1 MRSSLEDFTFN
12 NRLGTGTYGTVWQAV
27 RKQDGRTYA
36 VKELDLRYLQKQEQ
50 AECIREVKVL
60 SDLDSPYIIKFFDSF
75 LDQGKLYI
83 VTEFASKGSVHEL
96 INKFKGQVPED
107 ICWKMLIQTTLGL
120 QHMHQKNILHRDI
133 KSLNLLLDTNRQ
145 VKIADLGIATV
156 LSSPKGFAKTLV
168 GTPYY
173 LSPEL
178 CEGKPYNEKSDV
190 WALGVVLY
198 ECCTGTYPFDAQSQ
212 ASLLLKIMAGHYAAI
227 VGYSADLRSLL
238 KRCLTQSPDRRPNTD
253 RILNLPVIRAKAK
266 QLGIDLPEPSNASGS
281 HAHSSSAVQA
291 PKYHPVCK
299 GSVLTRRPSSAGV
312 SSHAPH
318 CFAAPDEEDTQAV
331 RRRAS
336 ESTLGTASLP
346 GCQSGDAMPQQ
357 LPVKLPPA
365 WRSKIAM
372 LKSRK
377 YGQQGNAGASVAQG
391 AVQPAEEGTDAASA
405 AVDQSGL

>member
-75 LDQGKLYI
+75 LD
-83 VTEFASKGSVHEL
+83 
-96 INKFKGQVPED
+96 
-107 ICWKMLIQTTLGL
+107 QTTLGL

-190 WALGVVLY
+190 WAL
-198 ECCTGTYPFDAQSQ
+198 
-212 ASLLLKIMAGHYAAI
+212 
-227 VGYSADLRSLL
+227 
-238 KRCLTQSPDRRPNTD
+238 D